1 MIYLLTGGSG
11 QLGTELQ
18 KHYKFYA
25 PESYRFNIIN
35 PDKEWLLKNC
45 PKIDGILHCAADT
58 QNNKI
63 EIDPTQ
69 AISATMTNVL
79 GTLNMAQLANDLDV
93 PLFHIST
100 ETCIDPYNTYAKTKL
115 LAEDMARF
123 AKKHV
128 IIRTSFRDN
137 PFEYKKAPTDMWTIG
152 DNIDIIAKL
161 LIDRLTHKYSNKI
174 EYIGTPAKTM
184 YDLAKKTRPD
194 VEPTTIAELNKVSPF
209 QMQTMEALKD
219 VKCWQ

>member
-18 KHYKFYA
+18 KQYSFYA
-25 PESYRFNIIN
+25 PNSHVFNIIN
-35 PDKEWLLKNC
+35 PNKDWLVKNC
-45 PKIDGILHCAADT
+45 PQIEGILHCAADT

-63 EIDPTQ
+63 QTDLDQ
-69 AISATMTNVL
+69 AISATITNVL
-79 GTLNMAQLANDLDV
+79 GTANMAKLANELNV

-123 AKKHV
+123 ANKHV

-137 PFEYKKAPTDMWTIG
+137 PFEYLKAPTDMWTIG
-152 DNIDIIAKL
+152 DNLDIIAKL
-161 LIDRLTHKYSNKI
+161 IIDRLSRKYSNKL

-194 VEPTTIAELNKVSPF
+194 VELTTIGELNKTSPF
-209 QMQTMEALKD
+209 QMHTMEALKE
-219 VKCWQ
+219 VIC

>member
-1 MIYLLTGGSG
+1 MILLTGGSG

-18 KHYKFYA
+18 KQYNFYA
-25 PESYRFNIIN
+25 PDKHSFNIIN
-35 PDKEWLLKNC
+35 LNKDWLVKNC
-45 PKIDGILHCAADT
+45 PQIEGILHCAADT

-63 EIDPTQ
+63 QTDLDQ
-69 AISATMTNVL
+69 AISATITNVL
-79 GTLNMAQLANDLDV
+79 GTANMAKLANELGV

-100 ETCIDPYNTYAKTKL
+100 ETCIDPYNIYAKTKL

-137 PFEYKKAPTDMWTIG
+137 PFEYSKALIDMWTIG
-152 DNIDIIAKL
+152 DSIDVIARL
-161 LIDRLTHKYSNKI
+161 IIDRLSSKYSNEL

-194 VEPTTIAELNKVSPF
+194 VKPTTIDELNKTCPF
-209 QMQTMEALKD
+209 QMHTMEALRE
-219 VKCWQ
+219 VMC